1 MASISLQTS
10 LADVYDRDR
19 GICHLC
25 RKFVPLRE
33 ASRDHIIT
41 KNALKGVDH
50 QTKSSMNSALQN
62 FALAHRLCNSM
73 RGHAEIEN
81 EVIIKVKPLPTP
93 KRIVKHWRCQACTSL
108 NAFPEVKHQLDE
120 RTIRIHRL
128 CSECKTETVF
138 FVDKELGI
146 QVGPLVFLGDKI

>member
-1 MASISLQTS
+1 MASISLQVS
-10 LADVYDRDR
+10 LAEVYDRDK

-25 RKFVPLRE
+25 HQFVPLRE
-33 ASRDHIIT
+33 ASRDHIIP
-41 KNALKGVDH
+41 KNSMREIDH
-50 QTKSSMNSALQN
+50 KVKSLMNSKLQN

-73 RGHAEIEN
+73 RGHAEIDN
-81 EVIIKVKPLPTP
+81 EVMLTVKPLPAP
-93 KRIVKHWRCQACTSL
+93 KRLVKHWRCQACTSL
-108 NAFPEVKHQLDE
+108 NAFPEIKSQLNE